1 MMKKNVS
8 SELAFHIKATRTGDI
23 PLEIY
28 DALYYSGRF
37 EPIYRIQGDMV
48 LGAYYKAPGSR
59 EGGLRKMGKRIL
71 KELTIDFKEKPFGNE
86 VRVEN
91 LMPVFEEEASFYRD
105 PRVRISCKS
114 NLNAVTAGASIA
126 EQIKLLAEAEQILL
140 QIHGLNRMEEARIS
154 LTLHESVFDVAKV
167 KSLAEKLNESSITC
181 SVTKRT
187 WSLNFTRRRIDDL
200 IVPEIVN
207 VLSTM
212 TVQG

>member
-1 MMKKNVS
+1 MKKNVS

-23 PLEIY
+23 PLEVY
-28 DALYYSGRF
+28 DSLYYSGRF

-48 LGAYYKAPGSR
+48 LGAYYKSPGSR
-59 EGGLRKMGKRIL
+59 EGNLRKIGRRIL
-71 KELTIDFKEKPFGNE
+71 RELTIDFKEKPYGKE
-86 VRVEN
+86 VRIEN

-114 NLNAVTAGASIA
+114 ILNAVTAGASIA
-126 EQIKLLAEAEQILL
+126 EQVKLLAEAEQVLL

-154 LTLHESVFDVAKV
+154 LTLHESAFDVTMV
-167 KSLAEKLNESSITC
+167 KSLDEKLKERSITC
-181 SVTKRT
+181 SVAKRT
-187 WSLNFTRRRIDDL
+187 WSLNFTRSQIDDL

-207 VLSTM
+207 VLSNM